1 MKNENNSSDS
11 SFFFLASPEGVRLS
25 NRVLDNTLKRRTVL
39 RSTEIRDIL
48 LLEFQKHV
56 ETRKKLKCWINDLKG
71 PIFIAIDVT
80 YRCNL
85 HCPYCYLG
93 AGERRLAPMISFKDF
108 KYIIDTLAGES
119 EILGLCLCGGE
130 PTLHPNLKD
139 MILYAK
145 EYGLIVNMV
154 TNGTLINK
162 KFAKDLSSLEIDS
175 VQVSLDGSNPEI
187 MDRLRGKGIFKRAVN
202 AIKTLIANDVT
213 TMAAMTL
220 TKFNINDFPNV
231 AKLSEELGLYS
242 LRTMFFIPEH
252 KRHIPLIPSDEEYA
266 QVIQWIKNNQKHYR
280 CLLEFGDPTEHIVL
294 GPYIGHIMIG
304 VNPEGYILPSPYM
317 SLAYGNILN
326 DSWDDLWEELE
337 KLWWDNPVF
346 NTISKLLRNEKDFV
360 ILSRVG
366 LNRNENENIV
376 DVRKLSRE
384 ECIHL
389 AKDIEEVLKV

>member
-1 MKNENNSSDS
+1 MGNKNSFSRPF
-11 SFFFLASPEGVRLS
+11 SFFLISPEGMRLS
-25 NRVLDNTLKRRTVL
+25 NSVLNNNLERRAVS
-39 RSTEIRDIL
+39 RSTELRDVL
-48 LLEFQKHV
+48 LPEFQRHV
-56 ETRKKLKCWINDLKG
+56 ETRKKLKCWVDNLKG

-93 AGERRLAPMISFKDF
+93 AGERRLAPILSFENF
-108 KYIIDTLAGES
+108 KYIIDTLIEKS

-139 MILYAK
+139 MISYAK

-162 KFAKDLSSLEIDS
+162 KLAKDLSSLEIDS
-175 VQVSLDGSNPEI
+175 VQVSLDGSKPEI

-202 AIKTLIANDVT
+202 AIRTLIANNVT
-213 TMAAMTL
+213 TVAAMTL
-220 TKFNINDFPNV
+220 TKLNINDFPNV

-266 QVIQWIKNNQKHYR
+266 QVIQWIKDNQKHYK

-294 GPYIGHIMIG
+294 GPYIGHVMIS

-337 KLWWDNPVF
+337 RLWSDNPVF

-366 LNRNENENIV
+366 LNRNENENII
-376 DVRKLSRE
+376 DVRRLSRE
-384 ECIHL
+384 ECIRL
-389 AKDIEEVLKV
+389 AKDIEEVLKI

>member
-1 MKNENNSSDS
+1 MKSENNSSNS
-11 SFFFLASPEGVRLS
+11 SFFFLTSSEGVRLS
-25 NRVLDNTLKRRTVL
+25 NRILNDNLKKGVLP
-39 RSTEIRDIL
+39 RSTEMRDVL
-48 LLEFQKHV
+48 LPEFQKHV
-56 ETRKKLKCWINDLKG
+56 ETRKKLKCWIDDLKG

-85 HCPYCYLG
+85 HCPYCYLS
-93 AGERRLAPMISFKDF
+93 AGERRSAPILSLRDF
-108 KYIIDTLAGES
+108 KYIIDTLVKRS
-119 EILGLCLCGGE
+119 EILGLCICGGE

-139 MILYAK
+139 MISYAK

-154 TNGTLINK
+154 TNGTLINE

-175 VQVSLDGSNPEI
+175 VQVSLDGSKPEI
-187 MDRLRGKGIFKRAVN
+187 MDKLRGKGVFKRAVN
-202 AIKTLIANDVT
+202 AIKMLIANEVT

-220 TKFNINDFPNV
+220 TKLNINDFPNV

-266 QVIQWIKNNQKHYR
+266 QVIQWIKDNQKHYK

-294 GPYIGHIMIG
+294 GSYIGHVMIS
-304 VNPEGYILPSPYM
+304 VNPEGYVLPSPYM

-337 KLWWDNPVF
+337 RLWSDNPVF

-366 LNRNENENIV
+366 LNRNENENII

-384 ECIHL
+384 KCIRL